1 MATTIIFYI
10 LAAIILTF
18 SLLAVTTKY
27 IVRSATYLL
36 FVLFGTAGLYFL
48 MGYTFLGSV
57 QVMVYAGGI
66 VVLYIF
72 ALMLTGKANDK
83 EISLSLKKK
92 MAALTATLA
101 GAAVFLFVILSHKFI
116 DQMLTAPTE
125 DAAAP
130 GSITIQTIGE
140 QLLAAD
146 KYGYLLPFEAVSV
159 LLLACIVGGLII
171 ARKR

>member
-1 MATTIIFYI
+1 MATTIIFYV
-10 LAAIILTF
+10 LAAIILLF

-57 QVMVYAGGI
+57 QVMVYAGGV

-72 ALMLTGKANDK
+72 ALMLTGKADDK
-83 EISLSLKKK
+83 ELTLSIKKK
-92 MAALTATLA
+92 IAALTATMIGTA
-101 GAAVFLFVILSHKFI
+101 IFLFVILSHKFA
-116 DQMLTAPTE
+116 DQMLSAPTE
-125 DAAAP
+125 DATASS
-130 GSITIQTIGE
+130 SITIQTIGQ

-146 KYGYLLPFEAVSV
+146 KFGYLLPFEAVSV
-159 LLLACIVGGLII
+159 LLLACIIGGLII